1 MDYPKPLL
9 DNLNCTCRRLPACQQ
24 QSGAARKQHSRG
36 PEPQRDALTRPISQE
51 RAAIKLCLFR
61 RCGGQLRPVGLSQLF
76 LECGRNPSE
85 VLIKIRPQEAILRLP
100 LVQVVIFR
108 IICHIRPISSRHR
121 KIPCVRHT
129 AEREGFVLPDG
140 PRAGVGTRPY
150 IQAPQDTPS
159 KTDPRKCRGGLYGRP
174 RAGTSPAPTD
184 KRHKTPHQKR
194 TPENVGA
201 AFMAA
206 RGRGQAPP
214 LQISA
219 TRHPIKNG
227 PPKM

>member
-24 QSGAARKQHSRG
+24 QPGAARKQHSRG

-51 RAAIKLCLFR
+51 RAARKLCLFR

-121 KIPCVRHT
+121 QIPCVRHT

-140 PRAGVGTRPY
+140 LRAGVGTRPY

-159 KTDPRKCRGGLYGRP
+159 KTDPRKCRG
-174 RAGTSPAPTD
+174 
-184 KRHKTPHQKR
+184 
-194 TPENVGA
+194 

-219 TRHPIKNG
+219 TRHPIGNRT
-227 PPKM
+227 PKM

>member
-1 MDYPKPLL
+1 MGPGNFLWYLALQKRQIWIGLSRLVDPVDRPIFMDYPKPLL

-24 QSGAARKQHSRG
+24 QPGAARKQHSRG

-51 RAAIKLCLFR
+51 RAARKLCLFR

-121 KIPCVRHT
+121 QIPCVR
-129 AEREGFVLPDG
+129 
-140 PRAGVGTRPY
+140 
-150 IQAPQDTPS
+150 PQVPI
-159 KTDPRKCRGGLYGRP
+159 C
-174 RAGTSPAPTD
+174 
-184 KRHKTPHQKR
+184 
-194 TPENVGA
+194 
-201 AFMAA
+201 
-206 RGRGQAPP
+206 
-214 LQISA
+214 A
-219 TRHPIKNG
+219 TLKSIIPF
-227 PPKM
+227 

>member
-24 QSGAARKQHSRG
+24 QPGAARKQHSRG

-51 RAAIKLCLFR
+51 RAARKLCLFR

-108 IICHIRPISSRHR
+108 IICLFVPSPPGTEKS
-121 KIPCVRHT
+121 PASGT
-129 AEREGFVLPDG
+129 QPNAEGLCP
-140 PRAGVGTRPY
+140 AGWPAGGDKPRPY
-150 IQAPQDTPS
+150 
-159 KTDPRKCRGGLYGRP
+159 R
-174 RAGTSPAPTD
+174 
-184 KRHKTPHQKR
+184 
-194 TPENVGA
+194 
-201 AFMAA
+201 
-206 RGRGQAPP
+206 
-214 LQISA
+214 
-219 TRHPIKNG
+219 
-227 PPKM
+227 